1 MLIKNV
7 FSYCWFKVKL
17 FAKIHLIIS
26 KEKPLAL
33 VDLFNIKKQYD
44 IKLLLDDVDFHLN
57 EGERIAILGQNG
69 CGKST
74 LMKLITGE
82 EEPSEGRRVV
92 DQSVQIGMMEQ
103 QPHFE
108 ANLMVREAIE
118 NELTE
123 LQDAKKEYER
133 VTEELTEDF
142 ENSALL
148 NRHAVVSAYLDHH
161 NAWNL
166 DDKVE
171 RVLQEFRLKEYED
184 RPVITLSGGEQRR
197 VALASLILK
206 KPDILLLDEPTNHLD
221 VYMVEFLEEML
232 LKEKFTLLI
241 ISHDRHFIDTIA
253 TRVVEVENQKLVS
266 YQGGY
271 QSYLRQKEE
280 RMQSMQKGHE
290 NLLRLL
296 KQEEAWLSKGV
307 RAREKRNQGRKK
319 RVFELRDEA
328 KKNPTLIHK
337 MMVELEREQKHF
349 NRDEGVSRKKML
361 FDLED
366 VCYGFPGKILIQDFT
381 TRILQR
387 DKIAIV
393 GFNGSGKSTLL
404 KLMLGRLQPDS
415 GIIKQGDFSIGYFDQ
430 HREMLDDDKRLIET
444 FCPDGGD
451 IIDVQGKNMHV
462 YGYLKSFLFPKEFL
476 DKKNDE
482 RAGFRNLADLQM
494 LKMNDCLKA
503 TVDDVRVCY
512 SIGYQGIP
520 YETGEDVI
528 KAIRNWHKISGKI
541 DQVHI
546 FSHSSDY
553 AIFGGKEDDLWGIYV
568 NDHQGMKRSEGARFV
583 REIPTDCLA
592 DDVIF
597 VLHGCHTA
605 DNSKSFA
612 KQLFDHLNKNLNTPK
627 VFGHFGEPGVSA
639 NTDWKEFSN
648 GSPNGRK
655 LPGGLPPKIYQPFTI
670 NHTNKIMK
678 VRNAYEPYKYPLY

>member
-1 MLIKNV
+1 M
-7 FSYCWFKVKL
+7 
-17 FAKIHLIIS
+17 
-26 KEKPLAL
+26 AL

-103 QPHFE
+103 QPHF
-108 ANLMVREAIE
+108 AADLAVREAIE

-123 LQDAKKEYER
+123 LQEAKREYEK
-133 VTEELTEDF
+133 LTEALAQDF
-142 ENSALL
+142 ENSTLL
-148 NRHAVVSAYLDHH
+148 NRHAAISAYLDHH

-171 RVLQEFRLKEYED
+171 RVLQEFRLKEYEE

-253 TRVVEVENQKLVS
+253 TRVTEVDNRKLVN

-328 KKNPTLIHK
+328 KKNPALIHK
-337 MMVELEREQKHF
+337 MMIELEREQKHF

-361 FDLED
+361 FDLEG
-366 VCYGFPGKILIQDFT
+366 VSYGFPGKILIKDFT

-404 KLMLGRLQPDS
+404 KLMLGRMQPDS

-430 HREMLDDDKRLIET
+430 HREMLDDEKRLIET

-451 IIDVQGKNMHV
+451 IIEVQGKNMHV

-476 DKKNDE
+476 DKKVGMLSGGEKNRVALALLLAKKVDCLILDEPTNDLDIQTINILE
-482 RAGFRNLADLQM
+482 EKLINFPGAILFVSHDRYFIDKIASKLFIFKGEGLIEESFQSYTEYLAIEKELGELSSLENEVKAEKPKEEKRVKVKTKLSYKDQRNLEILPGQIDELEVKIDAINACLYDPECYQEKGLVSLTQELEDLQKQYEEKSERY
-494 LKMNDCLKA
+494 LEVLELQEELEQSYTK
-503 TVDDVRVCY
+503 
-512 SIGYQGIP
+512 SI
-520 YETGEDVI
+520 
-528 KAIRNWHKISGKI
+528 
-541 DQVHI
+541 
-546 FSHSSDY
+546 
-553 AIFGGKEDDLWGIYV
+553 
-568 NDHQGMKRSEGARFV
+568 
-583 REIPTDCLA
+583 
-592 DDVIF
+592 
-597 VLHGCHTA
+597 
-605 DNSKSFA
+605 
-612 KQLFDHLNKNLNTPK
+612 
-627 VFGHFGEPGVSA
+627 
-639 NTDWKEFSN
+639 
-648 GSPNGRK
+648 
-655 LPGGLPPKIYQPFTI
+655 
-670 NHTNKIMK
+670 
-678 VRNAYEPYKYPLY
+678 